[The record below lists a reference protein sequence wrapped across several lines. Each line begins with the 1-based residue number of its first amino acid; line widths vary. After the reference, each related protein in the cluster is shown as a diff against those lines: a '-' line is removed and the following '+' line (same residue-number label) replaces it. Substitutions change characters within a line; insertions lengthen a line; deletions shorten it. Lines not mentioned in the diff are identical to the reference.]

1 VTTHEEVP
9 IVTEG
14 RLPTNEQI
22 DAYRGAEEMRSP
34 NLYRL
39 TYVQSCDADP
49 RNKRAVRGTHEYL
62 RIKTPDEAGAKAS
75 AREDADERNIDRAKS
90 SVTTSSFSEHRVH

>member
-1 VTTHEEVP
+1 
-9 IVTEG
+9 
-14 RLPTNEQI
+14 
-22 DAYRGAEEMRSP
+22 MRSP

-49 RNKRAVRGTHEYL
+49 RNKPAVSGTHEYL
-62 RIKTPDEAGAKAS
+62 RIKTPDEAEAIAS
-75 AREDADERNIDRAKS
+75 AARKEADERNVDRAKR